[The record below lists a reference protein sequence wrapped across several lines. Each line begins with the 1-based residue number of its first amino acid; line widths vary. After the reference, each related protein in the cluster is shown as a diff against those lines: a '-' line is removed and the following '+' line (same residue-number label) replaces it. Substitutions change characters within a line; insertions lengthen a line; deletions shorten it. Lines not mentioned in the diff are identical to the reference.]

1 MAKEKK
7 QFKLHSIKLEQEV
20 SDKLEEYCS
29 ATGATKT
36 AVIERGI
43 VYYIE
48 LMEGLQRLNSDPVL
62 RQKHAPVIRALEE
75 QERQKQDM
83 NKRGGKNEN

>member
-36 AVIERGI
+36 AVIERK
-43 VYYIE
+43 
-48 LMEGLQRLNSDPVL
+48 
-62 RQKHAPVIRALEE
+62 RQICPRF
-75 QERQKQDM
+75 
-83 NKRGGKNEN
+83 